1 MEVTDAMMDDGNII
15 NLFFERSERAIIE
28 LANKYGPVCF
38 TVSINILNDRLEA
51 EECVNDSYLAVWN
64 NIPPQRPNPL
74 LSFVCRIVRNISI
87 NRYKKNSA
95 QKRKGNYELC
105 LDEIENIV
113 SNHSSVEDECSVAE
127 LTALIDEFLDSQ
139 AKTNRM
145 IFVRR
150 FWYLDSY
157 KDIADASGLREGAV
171 RTRLSR
177 VKSDLRKFLERN
189 GVII

>member
-1 MEVTDAMMDDGNII
+1 MMDDGNII
-15 NLFFERSERAIIE
+15 DLFFERSERAIIE
-28 LANKYGPVCF
+28 LANKYGSVCF
-38 TVSINILNDRLEA
+38 TVSMNVLNDRSEA

-74 LSFVCRIVRNISI
+74 LAFVCRIVRNLSI
-87 NRYKKNSA
+87 NRYKKNNA

-105 LDEIENIV
+105 LDELENIV
-113 SNHSSVEDECSVAE
+113 SNHGSVEDECGAAE

-139 AKTNRM
+139 AKINRM
-145 IFVRR
+145 IFIRR
-150 FWYLDSY
+150 FWYMDSY
-157 KDIADASGLREGAV
+157 KDIADASGLREGSV